1 MFESFIFSG
10 PLIYPNLVLKT
21 GKKSMSGNVLKL
33 GIPKGSLE
41 EATVNLFAKAGYDI
55 KIKSRSYFP
64 SIDDEEIECMLIRA
78 QEIARYVEN
87 GVLDAGLTGKDW
99 VQENRADVVEIA
111 DLVYSKTS
119 TRPVRWVLAVPND
132 SSIQSIK
139 DLQGK
144 RIATEAVNMT
154 TDYLKKHG
162 VTAEVE
168 FSWGATEVK
177 PPKLVDAIVEV
188 TETGSSLRANNL
200 RIIETIMESN
210 TKFVMNKD
218 AYNDSWKKEKVDRL
232 VLMLQSAMAANGKVG
247 LMMNVP
253 KGKIND
259 VMKILPPGKKPTVA
273 ELTDPKWVDLSV
285 ILEEKLVRE
294 IAPDLKRAGVEDIV
308 EYSLNKIIY

>member
-1 MFESFIFSG
+1 
-10 PLIYPNLVLKT
+10 
-21 GKKSMSGNVLKL
+21 MSGNVLKL

-41 EATVNLFAKAGYDI
+41 EATVNLFAKAGYNI

-119 TRPVRWVLAVPND
+119 ARPVRWVLAVPND

-154 TDYLKKHG
+154 VDYLKKHG

-253 KGKIND
+253 KDKINAI
-259 VMKILPPGKKPTVA
+259 MKILPPGKKPTVA

>member
-1 MFESFIFSG
+1 
-10 PLIYPNLVLKT
+10 
-21 GKKSMSGNVLKL
+21 MSSNILKL

-41 EATVNLFAKAGYDI
+41 EATVNLFAKAGYSI

-64 SIDDEEIECMLIRA
+64 SIDDNEIECMLIRA

-111 DLVYSKTS
+111 DLIYSKTS
-119 TRPVRWVLAVPND
+119 SQPVRWVLAVPNE
-132 SSIQSIK
+132 SPIQSVK

-154 TDYLKKHG
+154 VDYLKKHG
-162 VTAEVE
+162 VTADVE

-177 PPKLVDAIVEV
+177 PPKLVDAIVEI

-200 RIIETIMESN
+200 RIIETLMESN
-210 TKFVMNKD
+210 TKFVMNKE
-218 AYNDSWKKEKVDRL
+218 AYGNPWKKKKVERL
-232 VLMLQSAMAANGKVG
+232 VLMLQSAMAANGQVG

-253 KGKIND
+253 KNKLD
-259 VMKILPPGKKPTVA
+259 EVMKILPEGKKPTIA
-273 ELTDPKWVDLSV
+273 ELTDLNWMDLTV

-294 IAPDLKRAGVEDIV
+294 IAPDLKALGVEDIV
-308 EYSLNKIIY
+308 EYSINKIIH

>member
-1 MFESFIFSG
+1 
-10 PLIYPNLVLKT
+10 
-21 GKKSMSGNVLKL
+21 MSSNILKL

-41 EATVNLFAKAGYDI
+41 EATVNLFAKAGYSI

-64 SIDDEEIECMLIRA
+64 SIDDNEIECMLIRA

-111 DLVYSKTS
+111 DLIYSKTS
-119 TRPVRWVLAVPND
+119 SQPVRWVLAVPNE
-132 SSIQSIK
+132 SPIQSVK

-154 TDYLKKHG
+154 VDYLKKHG
-162 VTAEVE
+162 VTADVE

-200 RIIETIMESN
+200 RIIETLMESN
-210 TKFVMNKD
+210 TKFVMNKE
-218 AYNDSWKKEKVDRL
+218 AYGNPWKKKKVERL
-232 VLMLQSAMAANGKVG
+232 VLMLQSAMAANGQVG

-253 KGKIND
+253 KNKLD
-259 VMKILPPGKKPTVA
+259 EVMKILPEGKKPTIA
-273 ELTDPKWVDLSV
+273 ELTDSNWMDLTV

-294 IAPDLKRAGVEDIV
+294 IAPDLKALGVEDIV
-308 EYSLNKIIY
+308 EYSINKIIR

>member
-1 MFESFIFSG
+1 
-10 PLIYPNLVLKT
+10 
-21 GKKSMSGNVLKL
+21 MSSNILKL

-41 EATVNLFAKAGYDI
+41 EATVNLFAKAGYNI

-64 SIDDEEIECMLIRA
+64 SIDDNEIECMLIRA

-111 DLVYSKTS
+111 DLIYSKTS
-119 TRPVRWVLAVPND
+119 SQPVRWVLAVPNE
-132 SSIQSIK
+132 SPIQSVK

-154 TDYLKKHG
+154 VDYLKKHG
-162 VTAEVE
+162 VTADVE

-177 PPKLVDAIVEV
+177 PPKLVDAIVEI

-200 RIIETIMESN
+200 RIIETLMESN
-210 TKFVMNKD
+210 TKFIMNKE
-218 AYNDSWKKEKVDRL
+218 AYGNPWKKKKVERL
-232 VLMLQSAMAANGKVG
+232 VLMLQSAMAANGQVG

-253 KGKIND
+253 KNKLD
-259 VMKILPPGKKPTVA
+259 EVMKILPEGKKPTIA
-273 ELTDPKWVDLSV
+273 ELTDSNWMDLTV

-294 IAPDLKRAGVEDIV
+294 IAPDLKALGVEDIV
-308 EYSLNKIIY
+308 EYSINKIIH

>member
-1 MFESFIFSG
+1 
-10 PLIYPNLVLKT
+10 
-21 GKKSMSGNVLKL
+21 MSSNVLKL

-41 EATVNLFAKAGYDI
+41 EATVNLFAKAGYSI

-64 SIDDEEIECMLIRA
+64 SIDDNEIECMLIRA

-111 DLVYSKTS
+111 DLIYSKTS
-119 TRPVRWVLAVPND
+119 SQPVRWVLAVPNE
-132 SSIQSIK
+132 SPIQSVK

-154 TDYLKKHG
+154 VDYLKKHG
-162 VTAEVE
+162 VTADVE

-177 PPKLVDAIVEV
+177 PPKLVDAIVEI

-200 RIIETIMESN
+200 RIIETLMESN
-210 TKFVMNKD
+210 TKFVMNKE
-218 AYNDSWKKEKVDRL
+218 AYGNPWKKKKVERL
-232 VLMLQSAMAANGKVG
+232 VLMLQSAMAANGQVG

-253 KGKIND
+253 KNKLD
-259 VMKILPPGKKPTVA
+259 EVMKILPEGKKPTIA
-273 ELTDPKWVDLSV
+273 ELTDSNWVDLTV
-285 ILEEKLVRE
+285 VLKEKVVRE
-294 IAPDLKRAGVEDIV
+294 IAPDLKALGVEDIV
-308 EYSLNKIIY
+308 EYSINKIIH

>member
-1 MFESFIFSG
+1 
-10 PLIYPNLVLKT
+10 
-21 GKKSMSGNVLKL
+21 MSGNVLKL

-41 EATVNLFAKAGYDI
+41 EATVNLFAKAGYNI

-119 TRPVRWVLAVPND
+119 ARPVRWVLAVPND

-253 KGKIND
+253 KDKINAI
-259 VMKILPPGKKPTVA
+259 MKILPPGKKPTVA

>member
-1 MFESFIFSG
+1 
-10 PLIYPNLVLKT
+10 
-21 GKKSMSGNVLKL
+21 MSSNILKL

-41 EATVNLFAKAGYDI
+41 EATVNLFAKAGYSI

-64 SIDDEEIECMLIRA
+64 SIDDNEIECMLIRA

-111 DLVYSKTS
+111 DLIYSKTS
-119 TRPVRWVLAVPND
+119 SQPVRWVLAVPNE
-132 SSIQSIK
+132 SPIQSVK

-154 TDYLKKHG
+154 VDYLKKHG
-162 VTAEVE
+162 VTADVE

-177 PPKLVDAIVEV
+177 PPKLVDAIVEI

-200 RIIETIMESN
+200 RIIETLMESN
-210 TKFVMNKD
+210 TKFVMNKE
-218 AYNDSWKKEKVDRL
+218 AYGNPWKKKKVERL
-232 VLMLQSAMAANGKVG
+232 VLMLQSAMAANGQVG

-253 KGKIND
+253 KNKLD
-259 VMKILPPGKKPTVA
+259 EVMKILPEGKKPTIA
-273 ELTDPKWVDLSV
+273 ELTDSNWMDLTV

-294 IAPDLKRAGVEDIV
+294 IAPDLKALGVEDIV
-308 EYSLNKIIY
+308 EYSINKIIR